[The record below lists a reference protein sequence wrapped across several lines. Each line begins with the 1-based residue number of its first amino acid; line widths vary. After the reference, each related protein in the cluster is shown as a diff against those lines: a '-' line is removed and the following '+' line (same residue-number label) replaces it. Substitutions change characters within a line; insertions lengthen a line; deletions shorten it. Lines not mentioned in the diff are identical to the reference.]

1 MIDPNAMSQG
11 IAGAMPQAGG
21 GMPQIAAADPQRRPQ
36 GTVSKDLLD
45 ALAAA
50 KLLREKQAAQNQ
62 LMLSMENDPQT
73 VVAKNQGE
81 LEKRSLDEVARGV
94 SGVLQN
100 KQKNAQKRINAL
112 ASGQR
117 RGRPPQGLAGA
128 RMAQAA
134 AQQGGP
140 RRMAQGGIVGFQEG
154 QEVEGEDSGNVASRA
169 LNWVKENPAKAAEYA
184 SYGLMFIP
192 GVGLAGLGAR
202 AALAGATKLAPR
214 AMKGLQTL
222 GQKAVTKPVPYKP
235 KPGQTV
241 YKNPKTGKMETLDP
255 AKRTAKGLE
264 TLPTMREFS
273 PMRAGIVGSGPV
285 GYLGTQIFGEDEK
298 EKIVDK
304 GTGDEDK
311 KVITPATT
319 LPAPAVDP
327 DLPTYDEKMTKIE
340 RALAQGGIESFAKNM
355 QDMDEKEAER
365 AIKARSNE
373 LLAEYNRSVVDQR
386 SLDQAQTQLLK
397 YSKQLQTLVGQDPMV
412 LAAQRALEE
421 ALDDGDESDI
431 AAAQKALL
439 SAQDAATASIG
450 KTPSGQSLISQ
461 IRALRET
468 LSRYQGGSATVDS
481 SGFGELKITG

>member
-1 MIDPNAMSQG
+1 MSQG
-11 IAGAMPQAGG
+11 IAGAMPQMATE
-21 GMPQIAAADPQRRPQ
+21 DPQRRPQ
-36 GTVSKDLLD
+36 GQVGGDLLK
-45 ALAAA
+45 ALAAQ
-50 KLLREKQAAQNQ
+50 KLLKEKQAAQRQMALAQETDAN
-62 LMLSMENDPQT
+62 T
-73 VVAKNQGE
+73 VVSKNEAE
-81 LEKRSLDEVARGV
+81 LAQRSLDEVSKGV

-100 KQKNAQKRINAL
+100 KQRNAQKRINAL

-117 RGRPPQGLAGA
+117 RGRPPQGLASA

-255 AKRTAKGLE
+255 KKRTAKGLE

-285 GYLGTQIFGEDEK
+285 GYLGTQIFGEDEATV
-298 EKIVDK
+298 E
-304 GTGDEDK
+304 TPEA
-311 KVITPATT
+311 ITEAPPSVTPSAV
-319 LPAPAVDP
+319 AQPAVDSN
-327 DLPTYDEKMTKIE
+327 LPTYQEKMTKIE

-355 QDMDEKEAER
+355 QAMDEKEAER
-365 AIKARSNE
+365 AIQGRSNE
-373 LLAEYNRSVVDQR
+373 LLADYNRSVVDQR

-397 YSKQLQTLVGQDPMV
+397 YSAQLQTLVGQDPMV
-412 LAAQRALEE
+412 LAAQRALEA

-450 KTPSGQSLISQ
+450 KTPSGQALISQ

-468 LSRYQGGSATVDS
+468 LSRYQGGS
-481 SGFGELKITG
+481 GGTGNDGYTIKPKG

>member
-1 MIDPNAMSQG
+1 MIDPNTMSQG
-11 IAGAMPQAGG
+11 IAGA
-21 GMPQIAAADPQRRPQ
+21 MPQIAAADPQRRPQ

-62 LMLSMENDPQT
+62 LMLSMKNDPQT

-100 KQKNAQKRINAL
+100 KQRNAQKRMNAL

-117 RGRPPQGLAGA
+117 RGRPPQGLASA
-128 RMAQAA
+128 RMAQALA
-134 AQQGGP
+134 QGGP

-285 GYLGTQIFGEDEK
+285 GYLGTQIFGEDEATV
-298 EKIVDK
+298 E
-304 GTGDEDK
+304 TPEA
-311 KVITPATT
+311 ITEAPPSVTPSAV
-319 LPAPAVDP
+319 AQPAVDSN
-327 DLPTYDEKMTKIE
+327 LPTYQEKMTKIE

-365 AIKARSNE
+365 EIQRRKNE
-373 LLAEYNRSVVDQR
+373 LLADYNRSVVDQR

-397 YSKQLQTLVGQDPMV
+397 YSTQLQTLVSQDPMV

-431 AAAQKALL
+431 AAAQKAVS
-439 SAQDAATASIG
+439 SAQGAATASIG
-450 KTPSGQSLISQ
+450 KTPNGRALISQ
-461 IRALRET
+461 IAALKET

>member
-94 SGVLQN
+94 SGVLQA
-100 KQKNAQKRINAL
+100 KQRRQQKNLQQL
-112 ASGQR
+112 AAKGIANNR
-117 RGRPPQGLAGA
+117 RPN
-128 RMAQAA
+128 MMT
-134 AQQGGP
+134 
-140 RRMAQGGIVGFQEG
+140 MAQGGIVGFQQG
-154 QEVEGEDSGNVASRA
+154 QEVEGAEVDAETQSKIIEY
-169 LNWVKENPAKAAEYA
+169 VKENPWATA
-184 SYGLMFIP
+184 LNT
-192 GVGLAGLGAR
+192 
-202 AALAGATKLAPR
+202 AALAALVA
-214 AMKGLQTL
+214 
-222 GQKAVTKPVPYKP
+222 PVPGGRPLAGVLKLGAMGAKYAPKIAKGVGKLFTKP
-235 KPGQTV
+235 KPGLQGR
-241 YKNPKTGKMETLDP
+241 NLNRINTGQPMGEATKRLGITDDVTAASRQFDP
-255 AKRTAKGLE
+255 LR
-264 TLPTMREFS
+264 S
-273 PMRAGIVGSGPV
+273 AGV
-285 GYLGTQIFGEDEK
+285 LGTAGGISSLIEGGGD
-298 EKIVDK
+298 EKIVDTGK
-304 GTGDEDK
+304 GDEDK
-311 KVITPATT
+311 KVITPAAT
-319 LPAPAVDP
+319 LPAPAVDSN
-327 DLPTYDEKMTKIE
+327 LPTYQEKMTKIE

-365 AIKARSNE
+365 AIKERSNE

-386 SLDQAQTQLLK
+386 TLNAAQTQLLN
-397 YSKQLQTLVGQDPMV
+397 YSKQLQILVSQDPMV
-412 LAAQRALEE
+412 LAAQRALEA

-431 AAAQKALL
+431 VTTQKALS
-439 SAQDAATASIG
+439 SAQGAATASIG
-450 KTPSGQSLISQ
+450 KTPSGRALISQ
-461 IRALRET
+461 IKALEAT

>member
-1 MIDPNAMSQG
+1 MIDPNTMSQG
-11 IAGAMPQAGG
+11 IAGA
-21 GMPQIAAADPQRRPQ
+21 MPQIAAADPQRRPQ

-100 KQKNAQKRINAL
+100 KQRNAQKRMNAL

-117 RGRPPQGLAGA
+117 RGRPPQGLASA

-285 GYLGTQIFGEDEK
+285 GYLGTQIFGEDEATV
-298 EKIVDK
+298 E
-304 GTGDEDK
+304 TPEA
-311 KVITPATT
+311 ITEAPPSVTPSAV
-319 LPAPAVDP
+319 AQPAVDSN
-327 DLPTYDEKMTKIE
+327 LPTYQEKMTKIE

-365 AIKARSNE
+365 EIQRRKNE
-373 LLAEYNRSVVDQR
+373 LLADYNRSVVDQR

-397 YSKQLQTLVGQDPMV
+397 YSTQLQTLVSQDPMV

-431 AAAQKALL
+431 AAAQKAVS
-439 SAQDAATASIG
+439 SAQGAATASIG
-450 KTPSGQSLISQ
+450 KTPNGRALISQ
-461 IRALRET
+461 IAALKET